1 MKKINFVILYIAVF
15 ALCSCQAL
23 FFEDRSGQ
31 DIRFSVSMQK
41 EPDTRTSYSGVVVNG
56 RERIDW
62 ENGDRVTVF
71 LYLDHVQNYF
81 FKDESGNFTSND
93 YTSSNYSV
101 LVNKNNH
108 IGDPAYISRGQLSSQ
123 GSANTLKW
131 VGTGEDKVEHIFY
144 SVYPAGSGQVYKD
157 AAGTMKVDFA
167 NLAQQESAQDI
178 MQYAYM
184 AAAAGPYFTD
194 GDENSNYNNGM
205 VDLNY
210 YPMVTTIYLTVI
222 NDTGKPVNNLSAVLT
237 SADGSLPLAGP
248 YTIEIADTK
257 VFQNKTA
264 VASHYTPIINIPSSN
279 QGFVSRLEQTVSLGQ
294 NKTGDAIFF
303 LLPADY
309 ETKNLNLSLSG
320 DGKNYNFKLNQ
331 TEVENLWA
339 FHKYNVTVKL
349 KGGDLSFDDVKLSA
363 AQLICSILLA
373 LQDDPRIEQL
383 YRSLHP
389 EDFTADDQ
397 YNTNRWHNEFT
408 DWFKNTFI
416 SKVNNDFQHVDELL
430 KNLTANQAEVLLEF
444 LKLVEEIDIGDKKI
458 ISENI
463 KASDFDLLPNATRI
477 KSLKGDNNATID
489 FTGTRFTE
497 INIACFKTVTIDNC
511 ENLTTV
517 KADGSNR
524 SMKEFT
530 LKNSPNCKDVT
541 ITNAEALESIL
552 IENIEPDDDRNF
564 NLSIYNLDSNIKSI
578 TLRNIPRFEK
588 CTVTNGNNLQ
598 FTLTIDNCSNGLND
612 GTSASFNLPNNANGK
627 VVEVITNSPKVKV
640 NYNN

>member
-157 AAGTMKVDFA
+157 AVGTMKVDFA

-349 KGGDLSFDDVKLSA
+349 TPNGGEVSGLTDAGLQLAIAFLRMGKIREKSPWWDGYDEFQINDNYLAPFFKDLYPDSDDFHNKL
-363 AQLICSILLA
+363 
-373 LQDDPRIEQL
+373 
-383 YRSLHP
+383 
-389 EDFTADDQ
+389 
-397 YNTNRWHNEFT
+397 YNTRFM
-408 DWFKNTFI
+408 
-416 SKVNNDFQHVDELL
+416 ELC
-430 KNLTANQAEVLLEF
+430 
-444 LKLVEEIDIGDKKI
+444 
-458 ISENI
+458 
-463 KASDFDLLPNATRI
+463 DLLPNVTQADRERLLTDEEWQI
-477 KSLKGDNNATID
+477 
-489 FTGTRFTE
+489 FM
-497 INIACFKTVTIDNC
+497 NILA
-511 ENLTTV
+511 
-517 KADGSNR
+517 S
-524 SMKEFT
+524 
-530 LKNSPNCKDVT
+530 
-541 ITNAEALESIL
+541 
-552 IENIEPDDDRNF
+552 IENFVISTEDKINMDITEADLNF
-564 NLSIYNLDSNIKSI
+564 
-578 TLRNIPRFEK
+578 
-588 CTVTNGNNLQ
+588 
-598 FTLTIDNCSNGLND
+598 
-612 GTSASFNLPNNANGK
+612 LPNLK
-627 VVEVITNSPKVKV
+627 WL
-640 NYNN
+640 